1 MNKTRETNEEMLSKP
16 KFGQYLKFGEESI
29 SNIRIGRGWVCY
41 FKEPVKEGRRQ
52 RGRRNENG
60 GGTPHAGGVSWLDQS
75 AKDFGRMF
83 KESHVNLRIG
93 TERR

>member
-1 MNKTRETNEEMLSKP
+1 MNETRKTNEEMPSKP

-29 SNIRIGRGWVCY
+29 SEIRIGWGWACY

-52 RGRRNENG
+52 RGRRNGNG
-60 GGTPHAGGVSWLDQS
+60 GRDATCWRCKLVGS
-75 AKDFGRMF
+75 AKDFGEMF
-83 KESHVNLRIG
+83 KESHINLPIG